1 MIPFEIKAIISGDGG
16 SNSDHT
22 IYLFNK
28 KRKILLPIKI
38 PQNSVD
44 ALLLARETTPEPRP
58 HIHNTAK
65 RLINVLNGK
74 VDRVIVS
81 GYNNEIYYSYIRIKQ
96 GNKNFDIDSKP
107 SDAFA
112 IAIRTKAPIYVE
124 QQVINMVGVKVT
136 AEMLE

>member
-1 MIPFEIKAIISGDGG
+1 MIPFEIKTIISGNEGLD
-16 SNSDHT
+16 SDHT

-28 KRKILLPIKI
+28 EKKILLPIKI
-38 PQNSVD
+38 NQNSVD

-74 VDRVIVS
+74 VDRIIIS

-96 GNKNFDIDSKP
+96 GKKSFDIDARP
-107 SDAFA
+107 TDAFA

-124 QQVINMVGVKVT
+124 QDIIDMVGVKVT